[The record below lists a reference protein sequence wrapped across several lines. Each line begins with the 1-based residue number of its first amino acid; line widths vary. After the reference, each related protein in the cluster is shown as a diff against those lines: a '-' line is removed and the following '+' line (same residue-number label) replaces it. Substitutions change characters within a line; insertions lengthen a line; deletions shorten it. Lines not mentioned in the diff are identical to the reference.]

1 MDDALKREVLDR
13 LAQHRIMTV
22 ATNRSDGWPQA
33 TTVGYV
39 NDGLT
44 LHLLR
49 TRPPRT
55 VLR

>member
-1 MDDALKREVLDR
+1 MERSENVMDEALRQQILGLLDR
-13 LAQHRIMTV
+13 HRLMTI

-44 LHLLR
+44 LYFL
-49 TRPPRT
+49 
-55 VLR
+55 